1 MEPTMN
7 ETSETM
13 VAAPASFIHRMKPR
27 ASARVQLALAAS
39 MWFVASLILGI
50 RGTIWLAQTDSWL
63 LLFGLA
69 AGVGVLKARFLLDRV
84 ARKAAARIHERG
96 RSECA
101 GGFLSWQSWALV
113 AAMIAGGHALRL
125 TATPRPV
132 LGVLYVAVG
141 VALLVAGR
149 IYWSEA
155 IRAA

>member
-1 MEPTMN
+1 MEPTMI
-7 ETSETM
+7 ESPDTI
-13 VAAPASFIHRMKPR
+13 AAPPTGFAQRYKPR
-27 ASARVQLALAAS
+27 ASARVQLALAAA
-39 MWFVASLILGI
+39 MWFVAALILGI
-50 RGTIWLAQTDSWL
+50 RGTIWLAQTDAWL
-63 LLFGLA
+63 ALLALS
-69 AGVGVLKARFLLDRV
+69 AGIGVLKARFLLDRV

-96 RSECA
+96 RTECA